1 MQDPKGILF
10 AILAAVCASVI
21 PILARIGMKEIPPVL
36 ATAVRSIV
44 MMIFCIT
51 VALAMGLGS
60 KVKTIHATALTMIIL
75 SGIAGA
81 ASWMFGFIAYDRIG
95 VAKTSPL
102 DKLSVPLAV
111 GLAVLF
117 LGERPSRLN
126 WLGIGLITVGAY
138 LSALKK

>member
-10 AILAAVCASVI
+10 ALLAAACASVI
-21 PILARIGMKEIPPVL
+21 PIFARIGMREVPPVL
-36 ATAVRSIV
+36 ATAVRSVV
-44 MMIFCIT
+44 MMIFCIA
-51 VALAMGLGS
+51 VAMAMGLGS
-60 KVKTIHATALTMIIL
+60 KLKTIHATALTMIVL

-111 GLAVLF
+111 GLAVIF
-117 LGERPSRLN
+117 LRERPTWVN

-138 LSALKK
+138 LSARK